1 MQCNRRGICVER
13 EFHRLGWRQR
23 YRGLNLGRYTER
35 SEGGST
41 TVQLGTNVHS
51 KGWGR
56 CKQNGMEADVQKTD
70 IAGQM

>member
-1 MQCNRRGICVER
+1 MQCNRRGIYFER
-13 EFHRLGWRQR
+13 KVHRMGWRQR
-23 YRGLNLGRYTER
+23 YRGPNVDRYTER

-41 TVQLGTNVHS
+41 TVQLGTSEHS